1 MLVLHQLDLKLKCS
15 NGKWTNENLNLASE
29 RKTISCLGYL
39 TSHVREDSVEDLDR
53 SK

>member
-1 MLVLHQLDLKLKCS
+1 MLVLPQLDLKRKCS

-29 RKTISCLGYL
+29 RNTIRCLGYL
-39 TSHVREDSVEDLDR
+39 TSHVGEDSVEDLDR